1 MRSENVIKNSIW
13 TTINTVI
20 TIAIGFISR
29 TIFIYILNS
38 EYLGIDGLFSNILS
52 LLSLSELGFGS
63 AVTFNLYKPLR
74 EKDEKKIA
82 AIMNFYKW
90 IYRMVAVFIF
100 VVGMCLVPF
109 LRYIIKDTTFDI
121 KYITG
126 IYVLFLIKT
135 AITYLYSYNFT
146 LATADQRGYII
157 GHITMINN
165 IVTPIAKIV
174 ALAITRSFVAYI
186 VAEIV
191 LTLGFNLIKTLH
203 VKKAYP
209 VLEDTKSSLEKQET
223 RKILKDV
230 QNIFLGK
237 VSTTVLTSTDNLI
250 ISSFVNVIS
259 VGFMSNYNTLVNYI
273 STFISGALYSAQA
286 SIGNAIASEGKEYV
300 YNILKKLTL
309 ITLFVASFATTA
321 LFCLSSDFISIVW
334 SKNEDMTLP
343 VVTVFIVMFN
353 AFFQFI
359 KSPLWITLTSAGLF
373 EKDKYISFIGMVM
386 NIVVSLILVQYLG
399 LVGVILGTIISQS
412 VQMILKAKLL
422 FNEYFFMGSGK
433 YLLLILECFTLFVA
447 EELLTYFI
455 CINIPVSNIYLLFV
469 CKMFMCVLVPNL
481 MNYAIFHKTEEYEYF
496 LKLILKVTKIVHRKR
511 RFY

>member
-20 TIAIGFISR
+20 TILIGFVSR
-29 TIFIYILNS
+29 TVFIYILNS

-74 EKDEKKIA
+74 EKDDKRIA

-90 IYRMVAVFIF
+90 VYRIVALFIL
-100 VVGMCLVPF
+100 VVGLCLVPF
-109 LRYIIKDTTFDI
+109 LQYIIKETTFNMT
-121 KYITG
+121 YIRG
-126 IYVLFLIKT
+126 IYLLFLVKT

-157 GHITMINN
+157 GHINMANN
-165 IVTPIAKIV
+165 IITPIAKISV
-174 ALAITRSFVAYI
+174 LAITRNFVAYI
-186 VAEIV
+186 VIEIV
-191 LTLGFNLIKTLH
+191 LTLVFNIIKTAY
-203 VKKAYP
+203 VKNQYP
-209 VLEDTKSSLEKQET
+209 VLKDTKSSLEKKET
-223 RKILKDV
+223 KKILKDV

-259 VGFMSNYNTLVNYI
+259 VGFMTNYNTLINYI
-273 STFISGALYSAQA
+273 TTFISGSLYSAQA
-286 SIGNAIASEGKEYV
+286 SIGNAIASEGRAYV
-300 YNILKKLTL
+300 YKILKKLTL

-321 LFCLSSDFISIVW
+321 LFCLSSDFILIVW

-343 VVTVFIVMFN
+343 VFTVFIVMFN

-359 KSPLWITLTSAGLF
+359 KTPLWITLTSAGLF
-373 EKDKYISFIGMVM
+373 EKDKYISFIGMTM
-386 NIVVSLILVQYLG
+386 NIIVSLVLVQYFG
-399 LVGVILGTIISQS
+399 LVGVILGTIISQF
-412 VQMILKAKLL
+412 VQMILKSKLL
-422 FNEYFFMGSGK
+422 FNEYFFTGCSK
-433 YLLLILECFTLFVA
+433 YLMLMLQCFVLFII

-469 CKMFMCVLVPNL
+469 CKMIACLIVPNL
-481 MNYAIFHKTEEYEYF
+481 INFAIFHESEEYKYFTKLFSKF
-496 LKLILKVTKIVHRKR
+496 LKIVKR
-511 RFY
+511 G